1 MLEKEKQLASLRAHN
16 CPSQRG
22 GAGDHAI
29 AHNSRNSALNSVG
42 AAAAADSGRSDT
54 KAVHMATTSDDA
66 EATLHFVLQLWKQ
79 TAAELKRATLIRTAQ
94 LKKLLPLKHHSRTAK
109 TARSNAAVEHEQQLA
124 PVAASRATIE
134 PEAGAAP
141 NDQKVSERWTGSQ
154 KAKAGGIAKKHSRVG
169 LNHVLSACQADHRVF
184 IHCQ

>member
-1 MLEKEKQLASLRAHN
+1 MHQRQALLLEKEKQLASLRAHN

-29 AHNSRNSALNSVG
+29 ARNSRNSALNSVG

-169 LNHVLSACQADHRVF
+169 
-184 IHCQ
+184 